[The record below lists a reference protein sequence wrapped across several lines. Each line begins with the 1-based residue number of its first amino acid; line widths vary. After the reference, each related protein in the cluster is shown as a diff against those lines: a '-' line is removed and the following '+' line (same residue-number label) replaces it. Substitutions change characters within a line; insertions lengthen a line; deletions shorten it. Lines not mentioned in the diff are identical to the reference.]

1 MGSTEATIGTSGQDL
16 AVRARRALV
25 EASSA
30 LLSGNESTFQPASV
44 LHYARLL
51 MAADGYA
58 VWQDLGDRR
67 LWQLLACH
75 GITNTHEGE
84 WSFHILRN
92 DAELLV
98 VEDVTAEPAVAER
111 LEWYAA
117 EGIRSLLMVGLEMGK
132 DAATGALFGFRGSI
146 AFYFREPHIFTPEE
160 LDNARVLGNLAASA
174 LRMAALREGE
184 QRERARLALLAE
196 AGVVLSSSLDYRK
209 TLDSLVRM
217 AVSQFADG
225 CTVSILEGEN
235 LPAVAV
241 AHKDPAREREIREFT
256 NTYPQRLHDGSG
268 SAIVAETGL
277 PRLRALMSDEYLVST
292 ARSAEHLRMLRQLGI
307 SSQILVPLKTHR
319 HTLGV
324 MRLTRGV
331 ESAPYNE
338 DDLKFAEELARR
350 ASAAIENAT
359 LYGELSLSESRY
371 RSLTEAT
378 SALAYTIDSSGRFT
392 EPQPAWAAYTGQAW
406 EQHRDYGWAEALHP
420 DDRQRMLNDLLWS
433 MGDICTHTHG
443 ARVWHAASKT
453 YRHCTV
459 RAVPMKDESGC
470 VREWVGIIVDVHD
483 QQLAEEK
490 LRRTEQLATA
500 GRMAATVAHEI
511 NNPLECVTNLVY
523 LSQQSTE
530 LDEATRGYL
539 AMASDE
545 MQRVAQIVRQTL
557 GFYREN
563 ASPQPADIGE
573 IALEV
578 KQLYRR
584 NAMAKMLNLT
594 AEIESN
600 ITACV
605 VPGEIRQ
612 VITNLIANAIDA
624 SETGGEIHIEA
635 HRAENK
641 IVVRILDQGPGISDE
656 NFGHLFEPFFTTK
669 RDSGTGLGLWVSRGL
684 IEKHHGKLTVAS
696 HIHPRFHG
704 AVFTIELPYSK
715 VC

>member
-1 MGSTEATIGTSGQDL
+1 MGSTEITIGTSGQDL
-16 AVRARRALV
+16 TVRARHALV

-30 LLSGNESTFQPASV
+30 LLSGSEATFQPATV
-44 LHYARLL
+44 LHYARQLIV
-51 MAADGYA
+51 ADGYA

-67 LWQLLACH
+67 CWQLLASH
-75 GITNTHEGE
+75 GISHKHEGE
-84 WSFHILRN
+84 WHFHILRN

-111 LEWYAA
+111 LGWYEA
-117 EGIRSLLMVGLEMGK
+117 EGVRSLLMVGLEMGK
-132 DAATGALFGFRGSI
+132 DAATGALYGFRGSI
-146 AFYFREPHIFTPEE
+146 AFYFHEPHVFTPEE
-160 LDNARVLGNLAASA
+160 LDHARVLGNLAASA
-174 LRMAALREGE
+174 LRMAALREAE
-184 QRERARLALLAE
+184 QRERARLAFLAE

-225 CTVSILEGEN
+225 CTVSILEGEE

-241 AHKDPAREREIREFT
+241 AHKDPVREQELREFT
-256 NTYPQRLHDGSG
+256 TTHPQRLHDGSG
-268 SAIVAETGL
+268 SGKVAETGL
-277 PRLRALMSDEYLVST
+277 PRLRVTMQDEYLVST
-292 ARSAEHLRMLRQLGI
+292 ARSSEHLRMMRQLGV
-307 SSQILVPLKTHR
+307 SSQILVPLKTHCR
-319 HTLGV
+319 TIGV
-324 MRLTRGV
+324 MRLFRNSNTP
-331 ESAPYNE
+331 SYTE

-350 ASAAIENAT
+350 ASTAIENAT

-378 SALAYTIDSSGRFT
+378 SALAYTIDPSGRFA
-392 EPQPAWAAYTGQAW
+392 EPQTAWAAYTGQEW
-406 EQHRDYGWAEALHP
+406 EQHRGYGWAEALHP
-420 DDRQRMLNDLLWS
+420 DDRQRMLDEVLWA
-433 MGDICTHTHG
+433 MGQIHTHTNG
-443 ARVWHAASKT
+443 ARVWHAASNA

-459 RAVPMKDESGC
+459 RAVPMKDESGR
-470 VREWVGIIVDVHD
+470 VREWVGVIVDVHD

-523 LSQQSTE
+523 LSQQSPV
-530 LDEATRGYL
+530 LDEATRAYL

-563 ASPQPADIGE
+563 ASPQPSDIGE

-584 NAMAKMLNLT
+584 NAMAKMLHLT
-594 AEIESN
+594 TEIEPN
-600 ITACV
+600 IIACV

-624 SETGGEIHIEA
+624 SENGGEIHIEA
-635 HRAENK
+635 HRAGAK
-641 IVVRILDQGPGISDE
+641 ILVRILDQGPGISDE

-696 HIHPRFHG
+696 HTHPRFHG
-704 AVFTIELPYSK
+704 AVFTIELPYSEA
-715 VC
+715 C